1 MCSKKVKG
9 EFFFFFFFFFFFSL
23 PLYSGIEVWEGL
35 SLGGKCNEP
44 ERLYFCLREVME
56 RFVYLAIY
64 SAQTLPSGG
73 LGQMWGGHPSPG
85 FMAANILTQHAPLR
99 NRSTALAQQIS
110 FASRGDR
117 TLGFCMQVGC
127 ANHSDNQL
135 WLAWR
140 EYTDTAL
147 THASPSWKCL
157 RFHFNLCKYVMSVW
171 DIFSWR
177 TS

>member
-85 FMAANILTQHAPLR
+85 FMVANILTQHAPL
-99 NRSTALAQQIS
+99 TQQVSSPCSANIFCQPHPDS
-110 FASRGDR
+110 ACAATQQVKSPCSANIFCQPRGSNLGLLHASRMR
-117 TLGFCMQVGC
+117 
-127 ANHSDNQL
+127 
-135 WLAWR
+135 
-140 EYTDTAL
+140 
-147 THASPSWKCL
+147 
-157 RFHFNLCKYVMSVW
+157 
-171 DIFSWR
+171 
-177 TS
+177 